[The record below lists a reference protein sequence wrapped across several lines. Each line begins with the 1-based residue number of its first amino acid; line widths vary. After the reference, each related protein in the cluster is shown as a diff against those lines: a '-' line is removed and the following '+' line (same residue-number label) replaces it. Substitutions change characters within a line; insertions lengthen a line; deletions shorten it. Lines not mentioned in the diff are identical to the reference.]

1 MMTQWPINI
10 KDIPIGR
17 REIYVNWR
25 MTDGTICNSSHN
37 RLVDFFPCT
46 SNMCHRLCQHQ
57 RPHQKLKMTKTPPQQ
72 LSSSVDESFEPQALT
87 PLPSVESIA
96 SFLTCNDIF
105 TVLGGLHY
113 LLILKVI
120 ELLHHKNIILHLL
133 VSTISF

>member
-1 MMTQWPINI
+1 MMNQWPINI
-10 KDIPIGR
+10 KDIPISR

-25 MTDGTICNSSHN
+25 MIDGMICNSSHSIS
-37 RLVDFFPCT
+37 VDFYPYT
-46 SNMCHRLCQHQ
+46 SNICHHSCQHQ

-72 LSSSVDESFEPQALT
+72 LSSSVDEFFEPQALT
-87 PLPSVESIA
+87 PLPSVESIV
-96 SFLTCNDIF
+96 SFLICNDVF
-105 TVLGGLHY
+105 TVFGGLHY